1 MVMRQVEVEDHLLR
15 TLQLDLLFLLLV
27 VLVDLLV
34 ATGDGHVEDLHHGQE
49 VNLDKQQEDQLVT
62 ITLHN
67 LVMGMVEIPVVD
79 TWVVLVED
87 ISLEDKLV
95 VVIVVLLMVVKD
107 LIKVW

>member
-1 MVMRQVEVEDHLLR
+1 MVHH
-15 TLQLDLLFLLLV
+15 
-27 VLVDLLV
+27 
-34 ATGDGHVEDLHHGQE
+34 GDGHVEDLLHGDMDNR
-49 VNLDKQQEDQLVT
+49 VNMVEDQLVT